1 MPSKKKEKEK
11 ENISFG
17 NNLPPQDLDAERSVL
32 GGILIDPKA
41 VTAVIDI
48 LEPEDFYKK
57 EHRSIYEAIL
67 ELAQDRHAVDL
78 ITLSGRL
85 REKKMLE
92 EIGGMSYLTSL
103 VETVP
108 TSSHIVHYANIVHKK
123 RVLRDLISASY
134 EISALGWEED
144 RNLDEILDEAEQ
156 KLFRVSQKTGTPTL
170 VHIKHDLKEAWDRIE
185 KLHSGQKS
193 LRGVPT
199 GFAPLDDIL
208 AGLQRA
214 NLIILAARPSFGKT
228 ALALDIARHAA
239 VEHKI
244 PVAIFSLEMSRA
256 EVVDRFIAAQAPVNL
271 WQLRTGRLPKESF
284 ELINEALDRLS
295 RAHIFIDDTPSQTV
309 LQIRAMARRMQAEQ
323 PLGLLVVDYLQLISP
338 FKEAE
343 SVVQQVT
350 EISRGLKSLA
360 RELDIPVLAVSQ
372 LSRAVESR
380 PDKRPQLS
388 DLRESGSI
396 EQDADVVM
404 LIHQPHRNKTTGPEE
419 NICEII
425 IAKHRNGPI
434 GVRKL
439 YFNKEFVTFLPLS
452 EEDNTLQED
461 RAAISEA
468 MEV

>member
-1 MPSKKKEKEK
+1 MAKKITIPEDK
-11 ENISFG
+11 
-17 NNLPPQDLDAERSVL
+17 LPPQHIEAEESVL

-41 VTAVIDI
+41 MMLVADI
-48 LEPEDFYKK
+48 LEPEDFYKQ
-57 EHRSIYEAIL
+57 EHRLIYEAML
-67 ELAQDRHAVDL
+67 ELAQEGHAIDL
-78 ITLSGRL
+78 VTLSGRL
-85 REKKMLE
+85 REKKTLE
-92 EIGGMSYLTSL
+92 KVGGMSYLAEL
-103 VETVP
+103 VDRVP
-108 TSSHIVHYANIVHKK
+108 TSSHITHYANLVHKK

-144 RNLDEILDEAEQ
+144 RNLEELLDEAEQ
-156 KLFRVSQKTGTPTL
+156 KLFRVSQKTRTATL
-170 VHIKHDLKEAWDRIE
+170 VHIKHDLKSALERIE
-185 KLHSGQKS
+185 LLHSGERR

-208 AGLQRA
+208 AGLQKA
-214 NLIILAARPSFGKT
+214 NLVVLAARPSFGKT

-239 VEHKI
+239 VEENI

-256 EVVDRFIAAQAPVNL
+256 EIVDRLIAAQAPVNL
-271 WQLRTGRLPKESF
+271 WQLRTGRLQKDSF

-295 RAHIFIDDTPSQTV
+295 RAHIYIDDTPSQTV
-309 LQIRAMARRMQAEQ
+309 LQIRAMARRIQAEE
-323 PLGLLVVDYLQLISP
+323 PLGLLVVDYLQLVSP
-338 FKEAE
+338 FRETE

-396 EQDADVVM
+396 EQDADVVL
-404 LIHQPHRNKTTGPEE
+404 LIHQPNRNKTTGPEE
-419 NICEII
+419 NLCEII

-452 EEDNTLQED
+452 EEDTMLQED
-461 RAAISEA
+461 RAAISETL
-468 MEV
+468 EVL